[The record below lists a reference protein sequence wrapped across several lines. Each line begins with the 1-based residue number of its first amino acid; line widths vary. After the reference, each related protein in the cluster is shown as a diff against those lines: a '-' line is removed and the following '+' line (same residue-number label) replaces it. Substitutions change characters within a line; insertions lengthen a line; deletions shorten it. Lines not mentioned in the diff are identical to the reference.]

1 MGNELTITK
10 IEVREFETE
19 VKDLAPDLTKD
30 GSVYSPGAITKR
42 SRIVLRIYTD
52 QGITGEYLGGN
63 SVEYAGFPKF
73 VRPLIGMN
81 PLQRE
86 LIYNDARVALRQ
98 WARMGMSQIDNCLWD
113 LAGKYYNAPLYE
125 LLGGWRTRLPAYAS
139 TAFGDFEKD
148 GLNSPEAYADFAEQC
163 YELGFRAFK
172 IHPWP
177 WNTPWRA
184 SAPLDLHIRMVEE
197 VGKRMAGRMKLML
210 DPACVY
216 ETFADAIE
224 VGRACDAWG
233 YYWYEDPYKDGGISA
248 FAHKKMRQLLK
259 TPLLQTEH
267 IRGLEGHVDFILAEG
282 TDFVR
287 VDQDY
292 DGGVTGVMKIAH
304 AAEGL
309 GLDVEPHGGGAD
321 RRHCMAATRNCNF
334 YELGLVH
341 PKMDSFDPAPY
352 SSEYSDSIH
361 AIGEDGCV
369 PVPDGPGLGVELDW
383 DYIESNTTGVTV
395 YD

>member
-19 VKDLAPDLTKD
+19 VKDIAPDLTSD
-30 GSVYSPGAITKR
+30 GSVYSPGATHKR

-52 QGITGEYLGGN
+52 QGIIGEYLGGN

-81 PLQRE
+81 ALQRE

-98 WARMGMSQIDNCLWD
+98 WARMGMSQIDIALWD

-139 TAFGDFEKD
+139 TSFGDFEKD

-163 YELGFRAFK
+163 YELGFRAYK

-341 PKMDSFDPAPY
+341 PKMDAFDPTPY

>member
-19 VKDLAPDLTKD
+19 VKDIAPDLTSD
-30 GSVYSPGAITKR
+30 GSVYSPGATGKG
-42 SRIVLRIYTD
+42 SKIVLRIYTD

-73 VRPLIGMN
+73 VRALIGTN
-81 PLQRE
+81 ALQRE

-98 WARMGMSQIDNCLWD
+98 WARMGMSQIDIALWD
-113 LAGKYYNAPLYE
+113 MAGKYYNAPLYE

-139 TAFGDFEKD
+139 TTFGDFEKD

-163 YELGFRAFK
+163 YELGFRAYK

-233 YYWYEDPYKDGGISA
+233 YYWYEDPYKDTGISA
-248 FAHKKMRQLLK
+248 FGHKKMRQLLK

-287 VDQDY
+287 IDQDY

-309 GLDVEPHGGGAD
+309 GLDVEPHGGGPV

-352 SSEYSDSIH
+352 SSEYSDSLH
-361 AIGEDGCV
+361 SIGEDGCV

-383 DYIESNTTGVTV
+383 NYIESKTTGVTV